1 MHSPSND
8 DLLQILDRHRQAY
21 IRENRNDFA
30 NFLAKRIV
38 ALPKQKQ
45 DVLRIIKRYTDT
57 YLGTTGDRRNMLIL
71 SFAGLDEV
79 LFILLE
85 WADRCLLFKKSSFR
99 EQHLCLLLILFITNH
114 FLTRDA
120 AKVNLESDIYIEVVG
135 L

>member
-1 MHSPSND
+1 M
-8 DLLQILDRHRQAY
+8 QILDRHRQAY

-30 NFLAKRIV
+30 NFFSKRIV

-57 YLGTTGDRRNMLIL
+57 YLGTVGDRRNMLIL
-71 SFAGLDEV
+71 PFAGLDEV

-114 FLTRDA
+114 FLTRNA
-120 AKVNLESDIYIEVVG
+120 AKVNLESDLYIEVVG

>member
-1 MHSPSND
+1 M
-8 DLLQILDRHRQAY
+8 QILDRHRQAY

-30 NFLAKRIV
+30 NFFSKRIV

-57 YLGTTGDRRNMLIL
+57 YLGTVGDRRNMLIL
-71 SFAGLDEV
+71 PFAGLDEV

>member
-1 MHSPSND
+1 M
-8 DLLQILDRHRQAY
+8 QILGRHRQAY

-30 NFLAKRIV
+30 NFLSKRIV
-38 ALPKQKQ
+38 VLPKQKQ
-45 DVLRIIKRYTDT
+45 DILRIIKRYTDT

>member
-1 MHSPSND
+1 M
-8 DLLQILDRHRQAY
+8 QILDRHRQAY

-57 YLGTTGDRRNMLIL
+57 YLGTIGDRGNMLIL
-71 SFAGLDEV
+71 PFAGLDEV

>member
-1 MHSPSND
+1 
-8 DLLQILDRHRQAY
+8 
-21 IRENRNDFA
+21 
-30 NFLAKRIV
+30 
-38 ALPKQKQ
+38 
-45 DVLRIIKRYTDT
+45 
-57 YLGTTGDRRNMLIL
+57 MLIL
-71 SFAGLDEV
+71 PLAGLDEV

>member
-1 MHSPSND
+1 
-8 DLLQILDRHRQAY
+8 LQILDRHRQAY

-30 NFLAKRIV
+30 NFFSKRIV

-57 YLGTTGDRRNMLIL
+57 YLGTVGDRRNMLIL
-71 SFAGLDEV
+71 PFAGLDEV

>member
-1 MHSPSND
+1 M
-8 DLLQILDRHRQAY
+8 QILDRHRQAY

-57 YLGTTGDRRNMLIL
+57 YLGTIGDRRNMLIL
-71 SFAGLDEV
+71 PFAGLDEV

>member
-1 MHSPSND
+1 M
-8 DLLQILDRHRQAY
+8 QILDRHRQAY

-57 YLGTTGDRRNMLIL
+57 YLGTVGDRRNMLIL
-71 SFAGLDEV
+71 PFAGLDEV

-135 L
+135 F